1 MQTVTLG
8 MHQHW
13 TSAAPAQICAKLWE
27 FRSCSDT
34 IVPLGHVDCYNI
46 AIGDIFDAGQVCVSS
61 EFDGIRRFRFQ
72 LVRKSR
78 KAQLSA
84 LVGRR
89 RRPFRSAID
98 RGGLTLDQ
106 LIFRN
111 AEGCYVKLRVPI
123 DYFICEFERNCPK

>member
-13 TSAAPAQICAKLWE
+13 TSAAPTQIGTKVWE
-27 FRSCSDT
+27 FRGRSDT
-34 IVPLGHVDCYNI
+34 NIPWGLVGCYNI

-61 EFDGIRRFRFQ
+61 EFDGIRQFRFQ

-78 KAQLSA
+78 KAKLSS

-98 RGGLTLDQ
+98 LGGLTLDQ

-111 AEGCYVKLRVPI
+111 AEGCDVKLGVPI
-123 DYFICEFERNCPK
+123 DYCTYEIEGNCPK